1 MADDPDVSERLAR
14 LEQRVAELEAIAH
27 LPLARPPVPPAP
39 GPPAPPPR
47 AASPAPSSPPARRE
61 PPARS
66 MLSDGAEAWLG
77 QRGLLAVGVLALIL
91 AAGYLLKLS
100 FDRGWV
106 SPELRCLAGA
116 AAGAAISL
124 LGWRLLPRYRV
135 YGAALV
141 GCGAGICYLAVWAA
155 SRLYGFLPPATGIGG
170 LALVS
175 LSLAAIAYVVD
186 VEALAA
192 AATAGLLVAP
202 VLLGQERTNANA
214 LLLYL
219 GVAAVTL
226 GAVASIRRWRLTT
239 FLLTAGTVWL
249 GFLAAPGAV
258 PVGTLALAT
267 LVGTGGLAIGLRE
280 HWWET
285 RLASFTGGWALLA
298 AAGQRLAAGERWPLL
313 LAAVALAVPV
323 WLLGLREPPRSGM
336 PAPGGAR
343 NWVAG
348 ERLYFLLTPLLV
360 TVTLDHVAPA
370 WFGAHDGAAAALVA
384 LPYVAAGWIT
394 RRGAVHGCRVPGCW
408 CSRSRVA
415 GPGRTL
421 PLYSWRWRSPGCW
434 QQSGGDGAMPS
445 GRAQVPSRL
454 QAGMWSSRLRA
465 ASMSRRSSVAGPSAV
480 WGLVVVAGLCA
491 YLVSRVQEEW
501 AGNTAPALVPG
512 FAIASAAALFFG
524 VTAELDLLCRQQF
537 ASPEAARLA
546 GGLSISAWWILY
558 SAALVVLGFRRRV
571 TGLRIAGLGVAA
583 VAVVKVLFS
592 DLSSLDAFYR
602 IGSVFILGIVS
613 LALAW
618 LYHRQARAKTEN
630 A

>member
-1 MADDPDVSERLAR
+1 MPDDPDASERLAR
-14 LEQRVAELEAIAH
+14 LERRVAELEALAH
-27 LPLARPPVPPAP
+27 PPL
-39 GPPAPPPR
+39 APPPVLPVPGPFVPPRR
-47 AASPAPSSPPARRE
+47 AAPPSPPE
-61 PPARS
+61 PPARPEWPAGF
-66 MLSDGAEAWLG
+66 MLSEGAEAWLG
-77 QRGLLAVGVLALIL
+77 QRGLLAIGVLALIL

-116 AAGAAISL
+116 ASGAAISL

-192 AATAGLLVAP
+192 TATFGLLAAP
-202 VLLGQERTNANA
+202 VLLGQERSSANA

-219 GVAAVTL
+219 GIAAVTL

-249 GFLAAPGAV
+249 GFLAEPGAI

-323 WLLGLREPPRSGM
+323 WLLGLREPRGTGM
-336 PAPGGAR
+336 PLPGGAR

-348 ERLYFLLTPLLV
+348 ERLYFLLTPPLV
-360 TVTLDHVAPA
+360 TLTLGHVAPT

-384 LPYVAAGWIT
+384 SPYVAAALIT
-394 RRGAVHGCRVPGCW
+394 RRGAFTGAGAAMLVLAISQRWSGPAAAAVLLVLAVGWMLAATGRKWRDAIWASAGTFAAAGWYVIESAPHGDNEPAFV
-408 CSRSRVA
+408 
-415 GPGRTL
+415 GRWAL
-421 PLYSWRWRSPGCW
+421 S
-434 QQSGGDGAMPS
+434 
-445 GRAQVPSRL
+445 
-454 QAGMWSSRLRA
+454 
-465 ASMSRRSSVAGPSAV
+465 V
-480 WGLVVVAGLCA
+480 WGLVVVAALCA
-491 YLVSRVQEEW
+491 YLVSRVREAW
-501 AGNTAPALVPG
+501 GANTASAVARG
-512 FAIASAAALFFG
+512 FAIASASALFFG

-537 ASPEAARLA
+537 AMPDGARLA

-558 SAALVVLGFRRRV
+558 AAALVVLGFRRRV
-571 TGLRIAGLGVAA
+571 TRLRVAGLGVAA
-583 VAVVKVLFS
+583 VAVAKVLFS

-618 LYHRQARAKTEN
+618 LYHRQALAKTEN